1 MRVILLKIMAKAGQK
16 NMETVDKKNT
26 VVTEKKTGTVIEI
39 VTVIVIETGIGIGK
53 KVEGEREVGLG
64 IVVMIDIIETE
75 APETKALE
83 AVETIEAV
91 GMIIRLKVGGENH
104 LYFGTYLRPDLN
116 MLHHYNIRPC
126 RPPGKYL
133 LL

>member
-1 MRVILLKIMAKAGQK
+1 MAKADLK
-16 NMETVDKKNT
+16 NMETVAKKNM
-26 VVTEKKTGTVIEI
+26 VVTGKKTGTVIEI
-39 VTVIVIETGIGIGK
+39 VTVIVIGIGIEIVK
-53 KVEGEREVGLG
+53 KEEEREVGQG
-64 IVVMIDIIETE
+64 IEVMIDIKETE

-91 GMIIRLKVGGENH
+91 GTIIRVKVGGENH